1 MTYNHRGI
9 GPFFLSRAGYDR
21 AMAHLSSS
29 DDKPSDRGL
38 RLKTTILALTR
49 AAFLCRRLA
58 RLLRHRWALWPAAV
72 RPRCLTLFSTQIV
85 EKARPLEKRV
95 TCTVRFRASAASTGA
110 PTMKRPR
117 PAGLTEGPRD
127 GPAFRDNI
135 PEARTLAT
143 THPTCF
149 RV

>member
-29 DDKPSDRGL
+29 EDKPSDRGL

-72 RPRCLTLFSTQIV
+72 RPGCLTLFSTPNPG
-85 EKARPLEKRV
+85 EKKESLDRRQ
-95 TCTVRFRASAASTGA
+95 TVRFRASAASTGA

-143 THPTCF
+143 THRTCF